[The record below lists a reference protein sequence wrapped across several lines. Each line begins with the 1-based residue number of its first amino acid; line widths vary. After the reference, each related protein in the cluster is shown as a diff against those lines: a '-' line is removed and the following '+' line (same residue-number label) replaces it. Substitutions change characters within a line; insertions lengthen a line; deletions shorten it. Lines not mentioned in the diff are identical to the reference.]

1 MIVVVLT
8 SIGVAS
14 ALWSRER
21 VRRIAAVH
29 LRHMEL
35 VWIALALQLVLF
47 EYLARRIPGS
57 LTEVLHYTT
66 YALCGAFL
74 VVNRRLPGALIIAA
88 GATSNFVAIA
98 LNGGSMPADPGA
110 WARAG
115 LPPVPEG
122 TFENSA
128 ANGGA
133 RLAFLG
139 DVFAIP
145 EAWPLSNVFSVG
157 DILIVIGG
165 TWFAHRWCAQHPHD
179 EWTVTDDGRGHT
191 ADHHDG
197 STLTHA

>member
-1 MIVVVLT
+1 VIVVVLT
-8 SIGVAS
+8 SVGVAS
-14 ALWSRER
+14 ALWSRAR
-21 VRRIAAVH
+21 VRRLAAVR
-29 LRHMEL
+29 LRHVEL
-35 VWIALALQLVLF
+35 VWLALVLQLVLF

-66 YALCGAFL
+66 YVSCGVFL
-74 VVNRRLPGALIIAA
+74 VVNRRLPGVVLITA
-88 GATSNFVAIA
+88 GAASNLIAIA
-98 LNGGSMPADPGA
+98 LNGGSMPADPDA

-145 EAWPLSNVFSVG
+145 ETWPLSNVFSIG
-157 DILIVIGG
+157 DVLIVIGG
-165 TWFAHRWCAQHPHD
+165 TWFAHRWCARSS
-179 EWTVTDDGRGHT
+179 DGGTSADGHT
-191 ADHHDG
+191 ARRDT
-197 STLTHA
+197 STLSAA